1 MPTHSDF
8 KTFSKEPI
16 VGDILATRIFSL
28 TSKGILKSHNHETLF
43 SDGINQALCMN
54 PMRSHESLASAP
66 NDNCSCGFY
75 VYDSKNIWWDD
86 NKTNDDGEHLIKAV
100 VRVSGKVLLC
110 ERGLRA
116 QKIEILAVSIPKSVC
131 DCQIEKLKENYPN
144 IRIFQNDK
152 EMLNNYEIVTLD
164 RKREPISFEKVSFKK
179 SIKDLMRLLGDS
191 HFVFIGAFYLASSII
206 FGTQGLS
213 TAYLLYTGLLVS
225 IIFCFTYRSTMGNIQ
240 KVNNV
245 RPIVISIYSVLR
257 LLTSAIVIYSVL
269 SRNFMLIQDNFKF
282 EYAAVTGAEILL
294 FILAAPLFIGDF
306 IMNHFEILRGYKAY
320 RFKSRN

>member
-8 KTFSKEPI
+8 KTFTKELI
-16 VGDILATRIFSL
+16 VRYILVTRFISSTSEDIL
-28 TSKGILKSHNHETLF
+28 KWHNHETLF
-43 SDGINQALCMN
+43 SYGINQALCMN

-144 IRIFQNDK
+144 IRIF
-152 EMLNNYEIVTLD
+152 
-164 RKREPISFEKVSFKK
+164 
-179 SIKDLMRLLGDS
+179 
-191 HFVFIGAFYLASSII
+191 
-206 FGTQGLS
+206 
-213 TAYLLYTGLLVS
+213 
-225 IIFCFTYRSTMGNIQ
+225 
-240 KVNNV
+240 
-245 RPIVISIYSVLR
+245 
-257 LLTSAIVIYSVL
+257 
-269 SRNFMLIQDNFKF
+269 
-282 EYAAVTGAEILL
+282 
-294 FILAAPLFIGDF
+294 
-306 IMNHFEILRGYKAY
+306 
-320 RFKSRN
+320 